1 MPQYPGWGSRSLCDI
16 SSFQTEISTQDDE
29 GSKMRRSKLFTG
41 LAAGLIVAIAG
52 CGGDAN
58 LVGVDSGDPLTDAE
72 IQTLFNELGQ
82 AIGSIGAS
90 AQVVSAQDGPM
101 RAPMGT
107 ISVNRSIDETAA
119 CDAGTLGV
127 KGRVEGTV
135 DDETFETDMTM
146 DFTLSFNTCTV
157 SSESG
162 SVTLD
167 NPPGIAY
174 ILDMDMGQESYSI
187 SGSQKGGFSFTTSD
201 DRMGSCS
208 IDLTFDLSYDSGT
221 GQSNVVTG
229 TVCGRSAEGFQP
241 YTGT

>member
-1 MPQYPGWGSRSLCDI
+1 MRSTRLI
-16 SSFQTEISTQDDE
+16 SS
-29 GSKMRRSKLFTG
+29 
-41 LAAGLIVAIAG
+41 LAAGLIVTMAG

-58 LVGVDSGDPLTDAE
+58 LVGVDSGDPLSDAE

-90 AQVVSAQDGPM
+90 AHVVSAQDGPM
-101 RAPMGT
+101 RAAMGT
-107 ISVNRSIDETAA
+107 ISVNQSIDETAA
-119 CDAGTLGV
+119 CEAGTVGI
-127 KGRVEGTV
+127 KGQVEGTV

-146 DFTLSFNTCTV
+146 SITMSFNTCTV
-157 SSESG
+157 STATG
-162 SVTLD
+162 SLTLD

-174 ILDMDMGQESYSI
+174 DMDIEIGQESFSV

-201 DRMGSCS
+201 DRMGSCA
-208 IDLTFDLSYDSGT
+208 IDLTFNASYNSVAGT
-221 GQSNVVTG
+221 QSSTVTG

>member
-1 MPQYPGWGSRSLCDI
+1 
-16 SSFQTEISTQDDE
+16 
-29 GSKMRRSKLFTG
+29 MRRSKLLTG
-41 LAAGLIVAIAG
+41 LATSLIVAMAG

-72 IQTLFNELGQ
+72 IQALFNELGQ

-107 ISVNRSIDETAA
+107 ISVNRSVDETAA
-119 CDAGTLGV
+119 CEAGTVGI
-127 KGRVEGTV
+127 KGKVEGTV

-146 DFTLSFNTCTV
+146 DFTLNFNSCMV
-157 SSESG
+157 STEAG
-162 SVTLD
+162 SITLD

-174 ILDMDMGQESYSI
+174 DLDMDMGQEAYAI

-208 IDLTFDLSYDSGT
+208 IDLTFDVSYDSGT

>member
-1 MPQYPGWGSRSLCDI
+1 
-16 SSFQTEISTQDDE
+16 
-29 GSKMRRSKLFTG
+29 MRRSRILSG
-41 LAAGLIVAIAG
+41 LAVGLIVVMAG
-52 CGGDAN
+52 CGGDSN

-72 IQTLFNELGQ
+72 VQALFNELGQ
-82 AIGSIGAS
+82 AIGSIGA
-90 AQVVSAQDGPM
+90 AAQQVVSAQDGPM
-101 RAPMGT
+101 RAPAGT
-107 ISVNRSIDETAA
+107 ISINRSIDESAA
-119 CDAGTLGV
+119 CESGTLGV

-146 DFTLSFNTCTV
+146 DFTLNFNSCMV
-157 SSESG
+157 STETG
-162 SVTLD
+162 SITLD

-208 IDLTFDLSYDSGT
+208 IDLTFDVSYDSGT
-221 GQSNVVTG
+221 GQSNVVSG

>member
-1 MPQYPGWGSRSLCDI
+1 
-16 SSFQTEISTQDDE
+16 
-29 GSKMRRSKLFTG
+29 
-41 LAAGLIVAIAG
+41 
-52 CGGDAN
+52 
-58 LVGVDSGDPLTDAE
+58 
-72 IQTLFNELGQ
+72 
-82 AIGSIGAS
+82 
-90 AQVVSAQDGPM
+90 M
-101 RAPMGT
+101 RAPAGT
-107 ISVNRSIDETAA
+107 ISINQSIDESAA
-119 CDAGTLGV
+119 CEAGTLGV

-146 DFTLSFNTCTV
+146 DFTLNFNSCMV
-157 SSESG
+157 STEAG
-162 SVTLD
+162 SITLD

-208 IDLTFDLSYDSGT
+208 IDLTFDVSYDSGT
-221 GQSNVVTG
+221 GQSNVVSG